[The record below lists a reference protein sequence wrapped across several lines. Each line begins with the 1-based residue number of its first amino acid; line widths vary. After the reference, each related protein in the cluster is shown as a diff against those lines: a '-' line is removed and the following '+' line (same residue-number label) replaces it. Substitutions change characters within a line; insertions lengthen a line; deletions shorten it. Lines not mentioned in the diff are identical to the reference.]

1 MEKLIIYTSTTCPY
15 CKNFKKE
22 LDKENIKYEEKITK
36 DHQEEWDKVT
46 SFTGMAMF
54 PTVLYKNNYYIAGRD
69 FGTPHNFIQQMKSY
83 KDYKFNTNEVTLQK
97 VKTLTYNINMAF
109 GRLDQLIRRMEN
121 KLNIKEDEHKS
132 TD

>member
-1 MEKLIIYTSTTCPY
+1 
-15 CKNFKKE
+15 
-22 LDKENIKYEEKITK
+22 
-36 DHQEEWDKVT
+36 
-46 SFTGMAMF
+46 
-54 PTVLYKNNYYIAGRD
+54 
-69 FGTPHNFIQQMKSY
+69 MKSY

-109 GRLDQLIRRMEN
+109 SRLDQLIRRMEN